1 MSNDAPVVAV
11 LTLGCKLNQADSE
24 AITRRLAG
32 EGVRVTERPARG
44 ADAFVINT
52 CSVTH
57 VADGKARHLARMARR
72 LSPKAEIV
80 LTGCY
85 AETAPSN
92 VLNLIGADTLVRS
105 GEKDSIPERLLER
118 LRERGDPSAGCPT
131 TVRGGL
137 RTRAFVKIQEGCN
150 ELCAFCIVPYTRGRE
165 VSVPVDRVVE
175 EVLLREAEGV
185 QEVVLTGTQ
194 LGNYGRDLGWREH
207 GPRRLLEALLART
220 SVPRIRLS
228 SLQAQD
234 ISPGL
239 IHLWADRR
247 MCPHFHLPLQS
258 GSDKVL
264 GPMRRRYTAER
275 YRAALALVRSRVPD
289 VAITTDVIAG
299 FPGESEADF
308 EATVS
313 LCREAG
319 FAAIHAFPYS
329 RRPHTGAAL
338 MAGHLSPDERRT
350 RLERLLQ
357 IAGETA
363 GIFRRRFL
371 GRTFDVLWEHEA
383 GGAARRSD
391 RGEVVP
397 DRVSADRP
405 EGLSVRS
412 GASATLGLQG
422 RRWQGLTPNYIRVY
436 TSADC
441 DLTNRVL
448 PTRLLRVEG
457 DETIGEPAGARA
469 PA

>member
-1 MSNDAPVVAV
+1 MSREAPTVSV

-24 AITRRLAG
+24 QIARRLAG
-32 EGVRVTERPARG
+32 EGVRVTDRPVGG

-57 VADGKARHLARMARR
+57 VADRKARHLARMARR
-72 LSPKAEIV
+72 LSPEAEIV

-85 AETAPSN
+85 AETAPVN
-92 VLNLIGADTLVRS
+92 VLDLTGADALVRS
-105 GEKDSIPERLLER
+105 AEKDAIPERLLER
-118 LRERGDPSAGCPT
+118 LHERGDPSAGCATP
-131 TVRGGL
+131 VRGGL

-150 ELCAFCIVPYTRGRE
+150 ELCAFCVVPYTRGRE
-165 VSVPVDRVVE
+165 VSVSSDRVVE
-175 EVLLREAEGV
+175 EVQSREAEGV

-220 SVPRIRLS
+220 SVRRIRLS

-234 ISPGL
+234 ISPEL
-239 IHLWADRR
+239 VDLWADRR
-247 MCPHFHLPLQS
+247 LSPHFHLPLQS
-258 GSDKVL
+258 GSDRVL
-264 GPMRRRYTAER
+264 GPMRRRYTVEH
-275 YRAALALVRSRVPD
+275 YRAALALIRERVPD

-299 FPGESEADF
+299 FPGENEEDF
-308 EATVS
+308 EATIS

-338 MAGHLSPDERRT
+338 MDGHLAPALRLS
-350 RLERLLQ
+350 RLERLLEIGSDSSQ
-357 IAGETA
+357 A
-363 GIFRRRFL
+363 FRQGFL
-371 GRTFDVLWEHEA
+371 GRRLDVLWEQES
-383 GGAARRSD
+383 GGPFGRTQD
-391 RGEVVP
+391 
-397 DRVSADRP
+397 
-405 EGLSVRS
+405 
-412 GASATLGLQG
+412 

-457 DETIGEPAGARA
+457 DETIGELAAA
-469 PA
+469 HAAA